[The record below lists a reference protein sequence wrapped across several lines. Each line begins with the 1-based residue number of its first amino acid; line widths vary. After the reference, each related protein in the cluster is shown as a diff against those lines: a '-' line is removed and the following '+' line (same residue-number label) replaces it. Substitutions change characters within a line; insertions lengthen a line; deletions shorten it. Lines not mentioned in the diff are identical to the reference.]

1 MRTVFWLALICVG
14 LPIYSYVGYPL
25 LLFVSA
31 VAVQAARDA
40 GYLLSR
46 KERRQISARKPRVS
60 VILAAY
66 NEEKVI
72 ERTIKHWLALD
83 YPPELLEIIVGS
95 DASSDRTVEI
105 AQQYSAQGVRVLA
118 FPERR
123 GKMAVISDSAACA
136 EGEILVL
143 SDANTIVRP
152 DAVAKLVRHFDHA
165 SVGAVCGELHLVTPG
180 GTPGHEGAYWRYEV
194 TLKILESRLDSVLG
208 ANGAIYAI
216 RRELFPKLPHNVITD
231 DFMIPMKVRA
241 KDFRV
246 LYDPEAIAIEE
257 APTSISD
264 EFRRRMRIGAGN
276 WQALW
281 HCRSL
286 LLPWR
291 GFVSVAYGSH
301 KVIRWFTPFLLP
313 VGFLASA
320 LLLSNPI
327 GRLLFTLQA
336 CFYLAALL
344 GWLLGR
350 VGFRIGLLRLA
361 SYFLAINAALGLG
374 MVRGVF
380 GLQRAA
386 WRRTAREA
394 VAPARATE

>member
-1 MRTVFWLALICVG
+1 MKKEEIKSIFNE
-14 LPIYSYVGYPL
+14 
-25 LLFVSA
+25 F
-31 VAVQAARDA
+31 
-40 GYLLSR
+40 LS
-46 KERRQISARKPRVS
+46 
-60 VILAAY
+60 AY
-66 NEEKVI
+66 NEEETI
-72 ERTIKHWLALD
+72 ERTISHWLAID
-83 YPPELLEIIVGS
+83 YPPKLLEIIVGS

-105 AQQYSAQGVRVLA
+105 AQRYASQGVRVLH
-118 FPERR
+118 FPTRR
-123 GKMAVISDSAACA
+123 GKMAVISDSAARA
-136 EGEILVL
+136 EGEILIF

-152 DAVAKLVRHFDHA
+152 DAVAKLVRHFDQPI
-165 SVGAVCGELHLVTPG
+165 VGAVCGELHLAAPD
-180 GTPGHEGAYWRYEV
+180 GTAGQEGAYWRYEV

-216 RRELFPKLPHNVITD
+216 RRDLFPNLPHNLITD
-231 DFMIPMKVRA
+231 DFIIPMKVRA
-241 KDFRV
+241 LDFRV
-246 LYDPEAIAIEE
+246 LYDPEAVAVED
-257 APTSISD
+257 APTRVSD

-320 LLLSNPI
+320 LLMSSPI
-327 GRLLFTLQA
+327 WRLLFILQTG
-336 CFYLAALL
+336 FYLAALL

-350 VGFRIGLLRLA
+350 VGLRIGLLRLA

-394 VAPARATE
+394 VAPARTAE